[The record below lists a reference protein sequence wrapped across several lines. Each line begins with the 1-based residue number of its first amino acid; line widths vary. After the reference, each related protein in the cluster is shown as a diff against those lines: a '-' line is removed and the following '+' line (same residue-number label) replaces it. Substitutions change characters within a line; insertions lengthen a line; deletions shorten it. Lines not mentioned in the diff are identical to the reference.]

1 MSDNVEEYPATQDD
15 IQRNI
20 ANGFE
25 DLTFQKRSFVR
36 KYLETYDAR
45 KAAREVSLPVGKAH
59 LVLRE
64 PLVDAFLAH
73 LESHY
78 VERSFLSKEMV
89 LMEQLDTLEK
99 LQGRQD
105 IPMQHVDD
113 EGRSYEG
120 VGKKFHASETVAL
133 LRDLAKQS
141 GAQVAETKTKDTGQK
156 VIINLGNMGITEQ
169 IPGGITIES
178 D

>member
-1 MSDNVEEYPATQDD
+1 
-15 IQRNI
+15 
-20 ANGFE
+20 
-25 DLTFQKRSFVR
+25 
-36 KYLETYDAR
+36 
-45 KAAREVSLPVGKAH
+45 
-59 LVLRE
+59 
-64 PLVDAFLAH
+64 
-73 LESHY
+73 
-78 VERSFLSKEMV
+78 
-89 LMEQLDTLEK
+89 MEQLDTLEK